1 MFLHIPSFALYSIL
15 VYASFFD
22 AKGAFDSAQIAC
34 ANAWAGLTLASILA
48 DQELA
53 NFGMPK

>member
-1 MFLHIPSFALYSIL
+1 SLLPAGPLYSIL
-15 VYASFFD
+15 CDASFFD